1 MYWATTKEKNKI
13 KEDSVLHYPH
23 QQNQNTD
30 NSDCCV
36 EFIFF
41 RD

>member
-1 MYWATTKEKNKI
+1 MYWATTKGGEKK
-13 KEDSVLHYPH
+13 KDSVLHYPH

-30 NSDCCV
+30 NSDSCV